1 MDKIIIDWKSQ
12 EPANIQGPVNI
23 IDSLKALSKAIKA
36 QQERENDP
44 SWKQE
49 WVYFVSPQVVS
60 WLERGLIS
68 ERDISLYAFES
79 RLVWV
84 HDEEI

>member
-12 EPANIQGPVNI
+12 EPANI
-23 IDSLKALSKAIKA
+23 IDSLKAVSKAIKT
-36 QQERENDP
+36 QQERENKRMADP

-68 ERDISLYAFES
+68 EKDIPLYAFES